1 MVMLTFSHGIW
12 VYCHAYAHQLN
23 ARIRSLVSVVAC
35 IRRILAYVKGI
46 TEIFGIPGRTYFAIQ
61 RGRVAG
67 KVVRMT
73 SSAAQQP
80 SRRRQPAANPALSRE
95 EIARVA
101 LELGSTEG
109 FEQLSMRSLARVLGV
124 TPMALY
130 HHVKDKKDLNALII
144 DSVLTQVQVPGADFG
159 DWKQRLAELTRQH
172 YVERT
177 RYPGFD
183 VLLYETRIT
192 PQGTRLMES
201 YIQVLLDGGFS
212 QREAVLG
219 LSVLYTQG
227 FGASLLDRQLAVGA
241 QRAGKESAKS
251 NAVSVA
257 SHWRQL
263 SDSENGEFFRAIRHD
278 ILVAGL
284 ESIRGTMPDEE

>member
-1 MVMLTFSHGIW
+1 MST
-12 VYCHAYAHQLN
+12 
-23 ARIRSLVSVVAC
+23 
-35 IRRILAYVKGI
+35 
-46 TEIFGIPGRTYFAIQ
+46 T
-61 RGRVAG
+61 
-67 KVVRMT
+67 
-73 SSAAQQP
+73 AAKQP
-80 SRRRQPAANPALSRE
+80 SRRRLSAANPTLSRE
-95 EIARVA
+95 EIVRVA
-101 LELGSTEG
+101 LEMGSAEG

-130 HHVKDKKDLNALII
+130 HHVKDKKDLNALIV
-144 DSVLTQVQVPGADFG
+144 DSVLTQVQVPNPDFG

-172 YVERT
+172 YVERN

-192 PQGTRLMES
+192 PHGTRLMEG
-201 YIQVLLDGGFS
+201 YIQVLRDGGFS

-227 FGASLLDRQLAVGA
+227 FGASLLDRQLASGA
-241 QRAGKESAKS
+241 QRTGKALPKTHS
-251 NAVSVA
+251 VSVA

-263 SDSENGEFFRAIRHD
+263 SDSEKSEFFRTIRHG

>member
-1 MVMLTFSHGIW
+1 MST
-12 VYCHAYAHQLN
+12 
-23 ARIRSLVSVVAC
+23 
-35 IRRILAYVKGI
+35 
-46 TEIFGIPGRTYFAIQ
+46 T
-61 RGRVAG
+61 
-67 KVVRMT
+67 
-73 SSAAQQP
+73 AAKQP
-80 SRRRQPAANPALSRE
+80 SRRRLSAANPTLSRE

-101 LELGSTEG
+101 LEMGSTEG

-130 HHVKDKKDLNALII
+130 HHVKDKKDLNALIV
-144 DSVLTQVQVPGADFG
+144 DSVLTQVQVPTADFG

-172 YVERT
+172 YVERN

-201 YIQVLLDGGFS
+201 YIQVLRDGGFS

-227 FGASLLDRQLAVGA
+227 FGASLLDRQLAGGTK
-241 QRAGKESAKS
+241 RLGKELPKLAPL
-251 NAVSVA
+251 SVA

-263 SDSENGEFFRAIRHD
+263 SESEKSEDFVAIRHG

-284 ESIRGTMPDEE
+284 ESVRGTMPDEEKM

>member
-1 MVMLTFSHGIW
+1 MAD
-12 VYCHAYAHQLN
+12 CHAYARQLS
-23 ARIRSLVSVVAC
+23 AKIRSLVSVVVG

-46 TEIFGIPGRTYFAIQ
+46 TEILGIPRQQFFEIQGGRL
-61 RGRVAG
+61 AG
-67 KVVRMT
+67 KVVCMT
-73 SSAAQQP
+73 TTAAKQP

-101 LELGSTEG
+101 LEMGSTEG

-130 HHVKDKKDLNALII
+130 HHVKDKKDLNALIV

-159 DWKQRLAELTRQH
+159 DWIQRLAELTRQH
-172 YVERT
+172 YAERT

-192 PQGTRLMES
+192 PQGTRLMEG

-227 FGASLLDRQLAVGA
+227 FGASLLDRQLAGGA
-241 QRAGKESAKS
+241 QRTGKDLPKTNS
-251 NAVSVA
+251 VSVA

>member
-1 MVMLTFSHGIW
+1 
-12 VYCHAYAHQLN
+12 
-23 ARIRSLVSVVAC
+23 
-35 IRRILAYVKGI
+35 
-46 TEIFGIPGRTYFAIQ
+46 
-61 RGRVAG
+61 
-67 KVVRMT
+67 MT
-73 SSAAQQP
+73 TTAAKQP

-95 EIARVA
+95 EIARVG
-101 LELGSTEG
+101 LELGRTEG

-130 HHVKDKKDLNALII
+130 HHVKDKKDLNALIV
-144 DSVLTQVQVPGADFG
+144 DSVLTKVKVPDADFG
-159 DWKQRLAELTRQH
+159 DWKERLAELTRQH
-172 YVERT
+172 YDERT

-183 VLLYETRIT
+183 ALIYETRIT

-212 QREAVLG
+212 QREAVFG

-227 FGASLLDRQLAVGA
+227 FGASLLDRQLAGGA
-241 QRAGKESAKS
+241 QRTGKGSSKTIS
-251 NAVSVA
+251 VSVA

-263 SDSENGEFFRAIRHD
+263 SDSEKSEFFRAIRHD

-284 ESIRGTMPDEE
+284 ESFRGTMPDEE